1 MRSLLYS
8 DIDLNRLR
16 IFKEVVQ
23 AGSFSKAAL
32 NLRQPKSRISR
43 HISALEKDL
52 GIQLIYRTTRQ
63 FQLTASGNELF
74 LQASPLLN
82 QLRNTLDQVRSSSEE
97 LSGSIRLSVPD
108 DIGLSLMGQVSKEF
122 LRMNPKIR
130 IDLHVGN
137 TIVDLIRDSFDL
149 VVRIGKVRDST
160 MLQRKLGSVGLSF
173 VASPGLLQK
182 YPNIKEFQN
191 LRELPFLAFSS
202 LNTRSLVLKI
212 RKEGRTQSLPLSP
225 IFSSNNFFVLR
236 ELALSDVGFTAL
248 PPYIAK
254 DFLKAGS
261 LIRLLPEWQTE
272 GGPIQILMPQ
282 QKEIPLRIKRFVE
295 FLSERL
301 MDYMS

>member
-1 MRSLLYS
+1 MYS

-43 HISALEKDL
+43 HISTLEQDL

-63 FQLTASGNELF
+63 FQLTAAGSELF

-82 QLRNTLDQVRSSSEE
+82 QLRNTLDQVRSGSEE

-108 DIGLSLMGQVSKEF
+108 DIGLSLMGEVCREF
-122 LRMNPKIR
+122 LELHPEIR

-137 TIVDLIRDSFDL
+137 MLVDLIRDSFDL

-160 MLQRKLGSVGLSF
+160 MIQKKLGSVGLAF
-173 VASPGLLQK
+173 VASPSLMQA
-182 YPNIKEFQN
+182 YPKMIDFQD
-191 LRELPFLAFSS
+191 LKAIPFLAFSS
-202 LNTRSLVLKI
+202 QNTPSLLIKI
-212 RKEGRTQSLPLSP
+212 RKDGKTQNLPLNP
-225 IFSSNNFFVLR
+225 IFSSNNFFILR
-236 ELALSDVGFTAL
+236 ELALAAVGFAAL
-248 PPYIAK
+248 PPFIAK
-254 DFLKAGS
+254 DFIKAGS
-261 LIRLLPEWQTE
+261 LMPLLPDWQTD

-282 QKEIPLRIKRFVE
+282 QKEVPLRIKRFVE

-301 MDYMS
+301 TRYLN